1 MNYMLLYFSI
11 FPLFAFLL
19 SLLLPQNEWL
29 VSRFALLA
37 VVSHAFIAQFYTLGW
52 LFTDSV
58 QISYQ
63 GPALYSSGGVE
74 LILAFLFDKITAV
87 YSLVGSILT
96 SLIVIYSRIYLHRE
110 IGYKR
115 FFSTILLF
123 YTGFNL
129 IIFSGNFE
137 ILFIGWEILGISSF
151 LLIAFYRDRYL
162 PVKNALKVFS
172 IYRFGD
178 IGLILTTWLCHLIWE
193 KNIQFY
199 ELATIAKQVPLHEVN
214 WLYLFLTLSLL
225 LSAAA
230 KSAQFPFCSWLPRAM
245 EGPTPS
251 SAIFYGSLSIHI
263 GAFILLR
270 TFPLWEGQIPGRWMI
285 GLVGALTAFTCNG
298 SARVQSTIKS
308 QIAYSSLTQIG
319 LIFVEI
325 SLGLQN
331 LALFHFAG
339 NAFLRTYQLLV
350 SPSVVSYLIREQFYK
365 PIQHTESI
373 ESLFPKKWAHTFYIL
388 SLKEWY
394 LDLILERFLWTSF
407 KKVGLFIRQKFVDA
421 FIYLLIGCC
430 FIFLCFIELDGL
442 KDKTVLSL
450 GASIT
455 AFVGFLFVLRSL
467 TERKS
472 PLIAWSLI
480 LANHIWVLLAVCAY
494 DALNSFEIG
503 IYLSGIF
510 ISWAVG
516 LFCIHRLQKVQGVA
530 DLNTFHGAAACHPQL
545 AFWFL
550 ISCLGLSGFPISPTF
565 IGEDII
571 FHHIHQEELLVALFI
586 SLSYIFDGLCI
597 LRIYARLFMGP
608 FQTNASAVA
617 RRSS

>member
-1 MNYMLLYFSI
+1 MNYMLLYFAL
-11 FPLFAFLL
+11 FPFFAFVL
-19 SLLLPQNEWL
+19 SLMLPKNEWI

-37 VVSHAFIAQFYTLGW
+37 VVSHALIAQFFTLGW
-52 LFTDSV
+52 LFSDSI

-74 LILAFLFDKITAV
+74 FILSFLFDKITAV

-110 IGYKR
+110 PGYKR
-115 FFSTILLF
+115 FFSTLLLF

-129 IIFSGNFE
+129 ILFSGNFE
-137 ILFIGWEILGISSF
+137 ILFVGWEILGISSF

-178 IGLILTTWLCHLIWE
+178 IGLILTTWICHLIWE
-193 KNIQFY
+193 KNIQFF
-199 ELATIAKQVPLHEVN
+199 EIATIAKQVPLHEVN
-214 WLYLFLTLSLL
+214 WLYLFLTLSIL

-263 GAFILLR
+263 GAFILMR
-270 TFPLWEGQIPGRWMI
+270 TLPLWEGQIPGRLMI

-365 PIQHTESI
+365 PIQHGESI
-373 ESLFPKKWAHTFYIL
+373 ESYFPKRWAQTFYIL
-388 SLKEWY
+388 SLKEWH
-394 LDLILERFLWTSF
+394 LDLILERYLWTSF
-407 KKVGLFIRQKFVDA
+407 KRAGSFIRQKFVQT
-421 FIYLLIGCC
+421 FVYLMMSAC
-430 FIFLCFIELDGL
+430 FIFLGL
-442 KDKTVLSL
+442 AERQGFTDKTVLSL
-450 GASIT
+450 GASLT
-455 AFVGFLFVLRSL
+455 ALVGFLFVLRSL
-467 TERKS
+467 TERKN
-472 PLIAWSLI
+472 PVIAWSLI
-480 LANHIWVLLAVCAY
+480 LANHVWVLLAVCAY
-494 DALNSFEIG
+494 DALNSFEIT
-503 IYLSGIF
+503 IYLSGVF
-510 ISWAVG
+510 ISWAAG
-516 LFCIHRLQKVQGVA
+516 LFCLNKLQKEKTTI
-530 DLNTFHGAAACHPQL
+530 DLNTFHGMATSHPQL

-550 ISCLGLSGFPISPTF
+550 VCCLGLSGFPISPTF

-608 FQTNASAVA
+608 LQTNNSGVA